1 MKKSR
6 KIGRIR
12 RQYVSNSF
20 RNLFKRS
27 QLLSKK
33 SVKRPR
39 IYKGVRKE
47 SFNLKKN

>member
-12 RQYVSNSF
+12 RQYVSSSF

-27 QLLSKK
+27 RQLSKK
-33 SVKRPR
+33 SVKRLQ